1 MTVEAFNWLRDSQK
15 RQAASEEAENRWYAG
30 QMGQEYKEAEEEM
43 GNFVL
48 GDITQPPPVIVQPP
62 PQQSNTLGTI
72 AAIVAA
78 MATGGIL
85 GPTVLSALKP
95 TAPTA
100 QPMQQPQ
107 SYTDSTV
114 NIGLGKLE
122 NYEGLKP

>member
-1 MTVEAFNWLRDSQK
+1 MTVEAFNWLRKAQA
-15 RQAASEEAENRWYAG
+15 RQAANETAENRWYAG
-30 QMGQEYKEAEEEM
+30 QMGQEYKEDEEEM

-48 GDITQPPPVIVQPP
+48 GDITQPTPVIIQPP

-85 GPTVLSALKP
+85 GPTVLEALKP
-95 TAPTA
+95 TAPAA

-122 NYEGLKP
+122 NYESLKP

>member
-1 MTVEAFNWLRDSQK
+1 MTVESFNWLRDSQK

-48 GDITQPPPVIVQPP
+48 GDITQPAPVIVQPP

-85 GPTVLSALKP
+85 GPTVLTALKP
-95 TAPTA
+95 TAPVA

-122 NYEGLKP
+122 NYESLKP

>member
-30 QMGQEYKEAEEEM
+30 QMGPEYKEAEEDM

-48 GDITQPPPVIVQPP
+48 GDITQPP

-95 TAPTA
+95 TAPAA

-122 NYEGLKP
+122 NYESLKP